1 MCLAIPGKIISI
13 NEEQDEALYADGN
26 SVTGKVLMGGIKK
39 DVNLELLPEA
49 ALGDYVLVHVGVAI
63 SIVDEAEA
71 EETLQFLD
79 KMGDLDE
86 LEPEKKLRRDLAA
99 EKKHKPAEMA

>member
-1 MCLAIPGKIISI
+1 MCLAIPGKITSV
-13 NEEQDEALYADGN
+13 NKQQDEALYSDGQAV
-26 SVTGKVLMGGIKK
+26 SGKVLMGGIKK

-49 ALGDYVLVHVGVAI
+49 GIGDYVLIHVGVAI
-63 SIVDEAEA
+63 SIVDEEEA

-86 LEPEKKLRRDLAA
+86 LDPEKKLYEELKV
-99 EKKHKPAEMA
+99 EKKPAGV